1 MKYFVS
7 DLHLIRSLSK
17 IDKDHSE
24 LTLFGVK

>member
-17 IDKDHSE
+17 TDADHSE